1 MLFGKHRCYLDG
13 HEPRDVLD
21 TCHVT
26 REAILYIVSSAP
38 NCYVLNS
45 VFKSAFY
52 TPVNQPFY
60 TPVNQPDLTIFPFY
74 PTFLHKAEVS
84 TPLGKNTFLSN
95 RQSE

>member
-52 TPVNQPFY
+52 TPVNQP
-60 TPVNQPDLTIFPFY
+60 DLTIFPFY

-95 RQSE
+95 RQSK